1 MIKAN
6 ARDDKGP
13 LAILG
18 LSGENMARLMAGE
31 PILLDLADIG
41 FPSQRIMIIGGRT
54 EMTIMDQLAKQYGKI
69 PFTCPKCQRANHPG
83 WCNDHTDPG
92 AQT

>member
-1 MIKAN
+1 
-6 ARDDKGP
+6 
-13 LAILG
+13 
-18 LSGENMARLMAGE
+18 
-31 PILLDLADIG
+31 
-41 FPSQRIMIIGGRT
+41 MIIGGRT